1 MSELSSDICGV
12 GGQGK
17 ETILVFLIYFIIIIR
32 VVEGR
37 RENFCSPFLASHQI
51 TMKTTNETQISMT
64 GILKI

>member
-32 VVEGR
+32 VVEGGG
-37 RENFCSPFLASHQI
+37 
-51 TMKTTNETQISMT
+51 ETSALPSLQVT
-64 GILKI
+64 KLP